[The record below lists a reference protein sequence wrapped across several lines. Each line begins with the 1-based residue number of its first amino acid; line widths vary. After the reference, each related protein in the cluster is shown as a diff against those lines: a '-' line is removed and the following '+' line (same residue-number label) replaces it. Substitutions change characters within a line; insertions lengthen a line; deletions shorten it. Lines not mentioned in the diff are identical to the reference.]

1 LTDGLVMPYIPE
13 QGDII
18 ILDFNPQAG
27 HEQKANRP
35 ALVVS
40 NKTFNRRLLKQQ
52 ALFAARFPQN
62 TTNSPFLFVCFPI
75 IGIDIILLGI

>member
-1 LTDGLVMPYIPE
+1 MPYIPE

-27 HEQKANRP
+27 HEQKGNRS

-40 NKTFNRRLLKQQ
+40 NKTFNRRLLKRQ
-52 ALFAARFPQN
+52 AFIAARFPQN